1 MRRHLWLAVVV
12 FVLII
17 AAAAVAT
24 AARRSSA
31 TAAPVRAAAQAARYA
46 CPMHPEVTSASRTKC
61 PECGMP
67 LAPTG
72 R

>member
-61 PECGMP
+61 PKCGMF
-67 LAPTG
+67 LEPTG

>member
-17 AAAAVAT
+17 AATAVAL
-24 AARRSSA
+24 AAHKPSV
-31 TAAPVRAAAQAARYA
+31 TAAPARVAAGAARYA
-46 CPMHPEVTSASRTKC
+46 CSVHLEVTSASRGKC
-61 PECGMP
+61 PTCAMT

>member
-24 AARRSSA
+24 AARRPSA
-31 TAAPVRAAAQAARYA
+31 PAAPVRAAAKAARYA
-46 CPMHPEVTSASRTKC
+46 CPMHPEVTSSSRTKC
-61 PECGMP
+61 PKCG
-67 LAPTG
+67 LFLEPTG